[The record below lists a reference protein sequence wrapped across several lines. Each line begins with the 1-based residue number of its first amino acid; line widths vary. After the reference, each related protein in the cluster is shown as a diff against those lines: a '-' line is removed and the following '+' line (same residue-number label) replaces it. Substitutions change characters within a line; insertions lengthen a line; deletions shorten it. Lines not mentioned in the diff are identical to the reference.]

1 MKYAYDVTMN
11 YPELISQ
18 SADDLKQLEKEQK
31 LVQFQKRVRFLWL
44 LKTSPATAQKQAAEQ
59 VEWKLRQAQKIW
71 SLSRDK
77 GLAGVIEKRRQR
89 GFGKLSSQQIAQLQ
103 NYLREFGADSLDEVR
118 NYLQSSFG
126 VNYQRSG
133 VCELLARLKVKLKTA
148 RPSNYQKDEAAV
160 ENFKKK
166 SFQSKQKSLP
176 QKRSS
181 LKMK

>member
-1 MKYAYDVTMN
+1 MK

-18 SADDLKQLEKEQK
+18 STDDLKQLEKEQK

-44 LKTSPATAQKQAAEQ
+44 LKTSAATTQKQAAEQ

-71 SLSRDK
+71 SWYRYK
-77 GLAGVIEKRRQR
+77 GLAAVLEKRRQR
-89 GFGKLSSQQIAQLQ
+89 SFGKLSSRQITELQ
-103 NYLREFGADSLDEVR
+103 NYLKEFGADSLDEVR
-118 NYLQSSFG
+118 DYLQKSFG
-126 VNYQRSG
+126 VDYQRSG
-133 VCELLARLKVKLKTA
+133 VCELLARLKIKLKTA

-176 QKRSS
+176 QKPLS